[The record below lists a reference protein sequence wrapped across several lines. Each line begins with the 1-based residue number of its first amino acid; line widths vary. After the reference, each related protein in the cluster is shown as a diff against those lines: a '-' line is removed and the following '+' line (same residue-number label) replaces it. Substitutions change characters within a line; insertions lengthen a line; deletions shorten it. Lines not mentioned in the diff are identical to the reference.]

1 MAQRLLVV
9 DSDRRFIQD
18 HQAVLEATFDV
29 DFLHSTE
36 GALARLE
43 SGQYAAVL
51 LCVEVSENKGYSLCS
66 AIRKAPAT
74 QGIKIALISGKAT
87 AEEYARHQSLKG
99 RADLYLHKPIA
110 ASALVSALS
119 PFVPM
124 KIDDP
129 DNPLGDL
136 GEPDVADEWLASL
149 KTELDLDLTPRGKA
163 APAAAP
169 AAPAASVAAPDP
181 SAMFSLPLDPLPLAH
196 QATLKLSAPS
206 KDAGKVLLLES
217 RVQDL
222 ETKLVAK
229 ADQLD
234 QTQAEL
240 EEMRR
245 IHETDTRNLG
255 DQEQLLAEV
264 ERQQADAQ
272 AQQAKIQALEAQL
285 AQAHS
290 DAQRQA
296 VSLSQAQAE
305 TQQQSEALDLAQA
318 ELQRRSEELE
328 GAEAELRRQTQALDL
343 AQAEIEQ
350 GAGALAST
358 KAQLAEQGQLTMD
371 TMESNLLLQ
380 AQLEEARE
388 KAAQHHET
396 ERSLEAAL
404 DRASQLEARLRE
416 SEAQLQELQDR
427 YQQQEI
433 SVLEM
438 EAKCGECQET
448 RERLQDA
455 FAELEGQVAALEAN
469 HKTQQ
474 LELLSGIDERD
485 GQLGRLNATLDAQ
498 QERLLGLERQK
509 GELED
514 LTHTQADR
522 MRDLHELLAD
532 LAGKA
537 RQAFD
542 LSKSPSE

>member
-74 QGIKIALISGKAT
+74 QGLKIALISGKAT

-124 KIDDP
+124 KMDDP

-149 KTELDLDLTPRGKA
+149 KTELDLDLTPRGKS
-163 APAAAP
+163 APAP
-169 AAPAASVAAPDP
+169 AAPVAAVAAPDP
-181 SAMFSLPLDPLPLAH
+181 GAMFSLPLDPLPMAH
-196 QATLKLSAPS
+196 QATLKLPAPS

-229 ADQLD
+229 ADQFD
-234 QTQAEL
+234 QAQAEL
-240 EEMRR
+240 DEMRR

-264 ERQQADAQ
+264 ERQQAEAQ
-272 AQQAKIQALEAQL
+272 TQQAKVQKLEAQL
-285 AQAHS
+285 LQAQAE
-290 DAQRQA
+290 AQRQA
-296 VSLSQAQAE
+296 EALNQAQAE
-305 TQQQSEALDLAQA
+305 GQHQSEALDLAQA
-318 ELQRRSEELE
+318 ELQRQSEELA
-328 GAEAELRRQTQALDL
+328 GAEAELQRQTQALGE
-343 AQAEIEQ
+343 AQAEIER

-388 KAAQHHET
+388 KAVEHHET

-433 SVLEM
+433 TVLEM

-522 MRDLHELLAD
+522 MRDLHELLAE